1 MATKTEKTPGN
12 ATGLR
17 VGAVILWLAGIA
29 LEIVALL
36 ALVGKIPTGSDTM
49 RWVLGIGALVLDLI
63 CVVIGSQLWKKSNR
77 IDPASEKNKVKFWL
91 WNNMGV
97 IASVLAFLPFIILL
111 LTNKDADAK
120 TKKIGSIVA
129 VVALLI
135 AGLASYDFDPVSQEM
150 LDAANNV
157 YGATAMYY
165 TKSGKVC
172 HPHQDCQY
180 IKNSELVEGT
190 AEEAIRAGYTRPCKT
205 CMAKDVKAGVITQE
219 QMDEMVQ
226 VFKLD
231 EAAE

>member
-17 VGAVILWLAGIA
+17 VGAVVLWLAGIA

-36 ALVGKIPTGSDTM
+36 VLVGKLPTGSDTM
-49 RWVLGIGALVLDLI
+49 RWVLGIGALVLDMI
-63 CVVIGSQLWKKSNR
+63 CVIIGSQLWKKSNR

-111 LTNKDADAK
+111 LTNKDADGK

-150 LDAANNV
+150 LDTANAV
-157 YGATAMYY
+157 YGTTVMYY
-165 TKSGKVC
+165 TKGGKVY
-172 HPHQDCQY
+172 HPHQDCQHLSD
-180 IKNSELVEGT
+180 SELLEGT
-190 AEEAIRAGYTRPCKT
+190 AEEAIRSGYTRPCKT

-219 QMDEMVQ
+219 QMDQMVA
-226 VFKLD
+226 VS
-231 EAAE
+231 E

>member
-1 MATKTEKTPGN
+1 MATKTQRPAGN

-17 VGAVILWLAGIA
+17 VGAVVLWLAGIA
-29 LEIVALL
+29 LEVVALL
-36 ALVGKIPTGSDTM
+36 VLTGKIPAQGAM
-49 RWVLGIGALVLDLI
+49 FWVLGIGALVLDLI

-111 LTNKDADAK
+111 LTNKDADGK

-150 LDAANNV
+150 LDTANAV
-157 YGATAMYY
+157 YGTTVMYY
-165 TKSGKVC
+165 TKGGKVY
-172 HPHQDCQY
+172 HPHQDCQHLSD
-180 IKNSELVEGT
+180 SELLEGT
-190 AEEAIRAGYTRPCKT
+190 AEEAIRSGYTRPCKT
-205 CMAKDVKAGVITQE
+205 CMAKDVKAEVITQA

>member
-36 ALVGKIPTGSDTM
+36 VLVGKIPTSGDTM
-49 RWVLGIGALVLDLI
+49 RWVLGIGALVLDMI
-63 CVVIGSQLWKKSNR
+63 CVIIGSQLWKKSNR
-77 IDPASEKNKVKFWL
+77 IDPASEKNKFKFWL

-111 LTNKDADAK
+111 LTNKDADGK
-120 TKKIGSIVA
+120 TKKIGAIVA

-150 LDAANNV
+150 LDTANSV
-157 YGATAMYY
+157 YGATVMYY
-165 TKSGKVC
+165 TKGGKVY
-172 HPHQDCQY
+172 HPHEDCQHLSD
-180 IKNSELVEGT
+180 SELLEGT
-190 AEEAIRAGYTRPCKT
+190 AEEAIRGGYTRPCKT

-219 QMDEMVQ
+219 QMDQMVA
-226 VFKLD
+226 VS
-231 EAAE
+231 E